1 VSGFAAIWDNIPGPI
16 KTIINVALG
25 AAVAA
30 AVTYLVGVASGGT
43 FDANALIMLILTAA
57 GTAAVRAINPADTAY
72 GVGATDPTVG
82 A

>member
-1 VSGFAAIWDNIPGPI
+1 MSAIWDAIPGPI

-30 AVTYLVGVASGGT
+30 AVSYLVGIASGGT
-43 FDANALIMLILTAA
+43 FDANALLMVLLTAM
-57 GTAAVRAINPADTAY
+57 GTAVVKAVNPGDPSY
-72 GVGATDPTVG
+72 GVGSTDPSVG

>member
-1 VSGFAAIWDNIPGPI
+1 MSAIWDAIPGPI

-30 AVTYLVGVASGGT
+30 AVSYLVGIASGGT
-43 FDANALIMLILTAA
+43 FDANALIMVILTAT

-72 GVGATDPTVG
+72 GVGSSDANVG